1 MGRTFFAGLSN
12 MPLKDEAAAW
22 SAIGVIFAM
31 LFLAI
36 GYVFLTISINA
47 GRTSEYLN
55 IQAQIQE
62 KVSEIAKGPTAFTPE
77 QLQTQLLDLF
87 KEQDKKSGEMARG
100 NGAELGF
107 VVCLLPLNPGCFH
120 RNSSEQNNMW
130 LAVASGALGAILFLL
145 RALRAGTTSEPSA
158 SQNAVD
164 IITVICLI
172 PTGMIIGLLTLFFL
186 RGTKG
191 ALLTPLADVVQV
203 ENPYGIAFA
212 CTMAALFSDRIF
224 AWLSKL
230 IDVLPSPPPR

>member
-1 MGRTFFAGLSN
+1 
-12 MPLKDEAAAW
+12 MPLKDEAGEW
-22 SAIGVIFAM
+22 SAIGVIFVM

-36 GYVFLTISINA
+36 GYIFLAISINA

-77 QLQTQLLDLF
+77 QLQKQLSELS
-87 KEQDKKSGEMARG
+87 KNQDDKSKEMASG

-107 VVCLLPLNPGCFH
+107 AKCLLPLNPGCFH

-145 RALRAGTTSEPSA
+145 RALRAGTASELPPP
-158 SQNAVD
+158 QNAVH

-230 IDVLPSPPPR
+230 IDVLPSPASR